1 LELSLKVLLVNDEPE
16 ILEILKGFLESKKH
30 TVTTASNGKQA
41 LDLVLTDNDFDI
53 AFSDI
58 KMPEMDGLTFLGKI
72 RVSNPNLPVVLI
84 SDQGNLANSIR
95 ALKLGALDFILK
107 PVNLKFFEEVIQKID
122 TVSAS
127 ECETVSA
134 QQSGVDLKLSLSCES
149 QLQHIQKIISYF
161 NKQTEDICVNFGL
174 DGHQVAICLQ
184 ECLTNAIIH
193 GNFAVDSSLKEKD
206 WTAFDSLIKKR
217 EDSPIY
223 RNKKVTVLF
232 QHTPK
237 LMRFTVTDEGDGF
250 DPANLPD
257 PANPESWLKL
267 SGRGILFI
275 RSYMDEV
282 HWNGCGNVIAM
293 TKYLDQVTILPNS

>member
-1 LELSLKVLLVNDEPE
+1 MKVLLVDDEPE
-16 ILEILKGFLESKKH
+16 ILEILKEFLVLKKH

-41 LDLVLTDNDFDI
+41 LDLVLADNDFDI

-58 KMPEMDGLTFLGKI
+58 KMPEMDGLTFFEKVRGK
-72 RVSNPNLPVVLI
+72 NFNLPVVLI
-84 SDQGNLANSIR
+84 SGQGDLESSID

-107 PVNLKFFEEVIQKID
+107 PICLKTLEEAIQKID
-122 TVSAS
+122 TALAAELEPVG
-127 ECETVSA
+127 A
-134 QQSGVDLKLSLSCES
+134 QQLVVDLQLTLSCES
-149 QLQHIQKIISYF
+149 QLQHIRKIISYF
-161 NKQTEDICVNFGL
+161 NKQTQHICAKFGM
-174 DGHQVAICLQ
+174 DGHKVAICLQ

-193 GNFAVDSSLKEKD
+193 GNFAVDSDLKEKD

-217 EDSPIY
+217 EDAPNY
-223 RNKKVTVLF
+223 RNKKVTILF

-237 LMRFTVTDEGDGF
+237 LMRFTVTDEGKGF
-250 DPANLPD
+250 DPADLPD

-282 HWNGCGNVIAM
+282 RWNDCGNVIAM
-293 TKYLDQVTILPNS
+293 TKYLA

>member
-1 LELSLKVLLVNDEPE
+1 LELSLKVLLVDDEPE
-16 ILEILKGFLESKKH
+16 ILEILKEFLELKKH

-41 LDLVLTDNDFDI
+41 LDLVLADNDFDI

-58 KMPEMDGLTFLGKI
+58 KMPEMDGLTFLEKVRG
-72 RVSNPNLPVVLI
+72 NNYNLPVVLI
-84 SDQGNLANSIR
+84 SGQGDLESSIR
-95 ALKLGALDFILK
+95 ALKLGALDFIK
-107 PVNLKFFEEVIQKID
+107 PVYLKTLEEAIQKID
-122 TVSAS
+122 TALAA
-127 ECETVSA
+127 ERETVGA
-134 QQSGVDLKLSLSCES
+134 QQLVVDLQLTLSCES
-149 QLQHIQKIISYF
+149 QLQHIRKIISYF
-161 NKQTEDICVNFGL
+161 NKQTEDICANFGL
-174 DGHQVAICLQ
+174 DGHKVAICLQ

-193 GNFAVDSSLKEKD
+193 GNFAVDSGLKEKD

-217 EDSPIY
+217 EDAPDY

-250 DPANLPD
+250 DPADLPD

-282 HWNGCGNVIAM
+282 HWNDCGNVIAM
-293 TKYLDQVTILPNS
+293 TKYLD